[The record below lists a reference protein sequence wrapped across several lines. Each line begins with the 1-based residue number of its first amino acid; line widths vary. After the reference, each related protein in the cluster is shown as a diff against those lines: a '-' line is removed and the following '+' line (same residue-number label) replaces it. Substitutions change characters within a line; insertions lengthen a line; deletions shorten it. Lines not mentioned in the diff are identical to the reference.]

1 MYEMRFNHNAI
12 IAAVFTVEVCATFE
26 TSMLYAALP
35 TLIRQFGDPIM
46 AGWLVTMHML
56 IGTVA
61 CVVAGRLGDMFG
73 RRRIM
78 LLLLIGATLGSVLSA
93 VTTNFPLVLFGRALQ
108 GFATAAIP
116 LSIGIL
122 RENLPEKRLP
132 VAVGLMT
139 TAQGMG
145 VAIGLVLGGAII
157 DNLNWHW
164 LFVISG
170 VLLVFAY
177 AAVRLI
183 VPARPGTPP
192 TQRIDWIEGLL
203 PAPAIGAMLL
213 GLSLSKTYGWLDPR
227 CYAVAG
233 FGVLLLVV
241 WARRSLAAREPFIN
255 LRLLGERNI
264 AVANLSSILLGM
276 GSAQIVFV
284 FSTYMQAP
292 AWTMAGLGFTAT
304 VAGLA
309 KLPSNA
315 LSFFAGPLSGW
326 LALKR
331 SVGLPI
337 LIGGLM
343 AAAGWLVGLSL
354 PNTLGAM
361 IALLCLISF
370 GTTLMRAAL
379 PIVIVES
386 APADRTSEAI
396 GTMSVIGGMFA
407 AIGTQMIALALASD
421 MVMAPM
427 GGASFPSPHAYRL
440 TMAVIAA
447 LSLAAGLCAL
457 MLARRE
463 REPEAELAIQ

>member
-1 MYEMRFNHNAI
+1 MRSSHNAI

-73 RRRIM
+73 RRRVM
-78 LLLLIGATLGSVLSA
+78 LLLLLVATVGSVLSA

-145 VAIGLVLGGAII
+145 VAVGLVLGGVII

-170 VLLVFAY
+170 VLLIFAY

-183 VPARPGTPP
+183 VPAHPGTPP
-192 TQRIDWIEGLL
+192 TQKIDWIEGLL
-203 PAPAIGAMLL
+203 PAPAIGAVLL
-213 GLSLSKTYGWLDPR
+213 GLSLTKTYGWFDPR
-227 CYAVAG
+227 CYALIA
-233 FGVLLLVV
+233 FGAVLMGL

-255 LRLLGERNI
+255 LRLLADRNI
-264 AVANLSSILLGM
+264 AVANLAAVLLGL

-304 VAGLA
+304 LAGFA
-309 KLPSNA
+309 KLPSNV
-315 LSFFAGPLSGW
+315 LSFLGGPLSGW
-326 LALKR
+326 LAQKY
-331 SVGLPI
+331 SVRLPI
-337 LIGGLM
+337 IIGGLM
-343 AAAGWLVGLSL
+343 AAVGWVAGMSL
-354 PNTLGAM
+354 PSTLGAM

-370 GTTLMRAAL
+370 GTTLLNAAL
-379 PIVIVES
+379 PIVIVGA

-396 GTMSVIGGMFA
+396 GAMSVIRGMCA
-407 AIGTQMIALALASD
+407 AVGTQMIAVVLASD
-421 MVMAPM
+421 MVIAPM
-427 GGASFPSPHAYRL
+427 GGASFPSPDAYRL
-440 TMAVIAA
+440 TMVVIAM
-447 LSLAAGLCAL
+447 LSVAAGLSGL
-457 MLARRE
+457 LLAVRK
-463 REPEAELAIQ
+463 REPAPVLAEQ